1 MPIVF
6 IRGKV
11 VVYSTNHPKG
21 KSMAVILPMSL
32 QCYDNDRDAQI
43 SRFTD
48 LVNRY
53 FNNNCTRYFSQLAE
67 MNQVSRFI
75 SCEPKGDL
83 SIHLSMKDAQDFKES
98 NFSSKF
104 TKNDYYE
111 SVYLTLVDQLE
122 SEHEPLQSQYAE
134 LQ

>member
-11 VVYSTNHPKG
+11 VVYSTNNTSG
-21 KSMAVILPMSL
+21 KTAVLVIPMQL

-43 SRFTD
+43 GRFTD
-48 LVNRY
+48 LVNQY
-53 FNNNCTRYFSQLAE
+53 FNNNCIKYAKQFIEKNRLD
-67 MNQVSRFI
+67 RFL

-83 SIHLSMKDAQDFKES
+83 SIHLSLKDAQEFKETS
-98 NFSSKF
+98 FSSKF

-111 SVYLTLVDQLE
+111 SVYLTLVDQLD

>member
-43 SRFTD
+43 GRFTD
-48 LVNRY
+48 LVNQY
-53 FNNNCTRYFSQLAE
+53 FNNNCTNYAKRLVGT
-67 MNQVSRFI
+67 NRLDRFL

-83 SIHLSMKDAQDFKES
+83 SIHLSLKDAQEYKET

-104 TKNDYYE
+104 TKSDYYE
-111 SVYLTLVDQLE
+111 SVYLTLIDQLD